1 MILPYR
7 QAVIILYMFY
17 HGTYAPRD
25 FQNVVLIYMYWWS
38 LYVIKVNTHVQKV
51 LT

>member
-17 HGTYAPRD
+17 HGTYPPRD
-25 FQNVVLIYMYWWS
+25 VQNVVLIYWWS